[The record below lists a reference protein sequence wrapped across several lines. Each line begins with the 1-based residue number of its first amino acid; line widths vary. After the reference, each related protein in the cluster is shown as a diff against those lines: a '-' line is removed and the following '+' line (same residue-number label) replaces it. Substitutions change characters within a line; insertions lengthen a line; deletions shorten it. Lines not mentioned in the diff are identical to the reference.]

1 MWLFSFQH
9 LVIEWGN
16 KMAKIREALLGTSL
30 LLVTSLASA
39 GPALPG
45 KGSTLAGYPG
55 CENAGHGTPE
65 RVAAPVRGDVSAEDV
80 VHDGA
85 SDAQN
90 RTIDEYLSFHAR
102 VTEDNGKFTLMPWS
116 GLRTHAN

>member
-1 MWLFSFQH
+1 
-9 LVIEWGN
+9 
-16 KMAKIREALLGTSL
+16 MAKIREVLLGASL
-30 LLVTSLASA
+30 LLVTSVASA
-39 GPALPG
+39 GPASPG
-45 KGSTLAGYPG
+45 KGATLADYPE
-55 CENAGHGTPE
+55 CENAAYGTQK
-65 RVAAPVRGDVSAEDV
+65 RVAAPGRSNVSAEDV
-80 VHDGA
+80 THEGA

>member
-1 MWLFSFQH
+1 M
-9 LVIEWGN
+9 V
-16 KMAKIREALLGTSL
+16 KIKDALLGGSL
-30 LLVTSLASA
+30 LLVTSVATA

-45 KGSTLAGYPG
+45 KISTPAGYPE
-55 CENAGHGTPE
+55 CEDAAHRTST
-65 RVAAPVRGDVSAEDV
+65 RVADPGRSNASVRDATKDSVGDV
-80 VHDGA
+80 
-85 SDAQN
+85 QN

>member
-1 MWLFSFQH
+1 
-9 LVIEWGN
+9 
-16 KMAKIREALLGTSL
+16 MARIREVLLGASL
-30 LLVTSLASA
+30 LLVTSVASA
-39 GPALPG
+39 GPASPG
-45 KGSTLAGYPG
+45 KGSALAGDPE
-55 CENAGHGTPE
+55 CENAAYGTQK
-65 RVAAPVRGDVSAEDV
+65 RAAAPGRSNVSAEDV
-80 VHDGA
+80 THERA